1 MAVQIRFDNTH
12 NAIIPTFVLGTRS
25 GNKLGAIPA
34 CNINMSDTFGSKF
47 ELQFEVHKF
56 NNGEKYALWD
66 KLVDFAIV
74 WCKEWDVW
82 FEIEV
87 TTKDSDGVV
96 KQITCTS
103 IGEAELSQVYLYDIE
118 INTEDDIARDDYA
131 PTHLYD
137 ASNHEASL
145 LHRIMDK
152 VPHYSIKYVESRLI
166 SIQRT
171 FSFDNKS
178 LYDAL
183 QEISEEIDCLFVINS
198 GTDSNGKIERSISVY
213 DLESYCT
220 ACHKRGSFD
229 HVCTECGSTNILPC
243 YGEDTAILISVDNL
257 ADDITYSTD
266 VGSVKNCFRLECG
279 DDLMTATVRNCN
291 PNGSQYI
298 WYLSDSMKADMSDE
312 LISKLDDYD
321 NDCNYYENEYEPM
334 LSSDLVDTYNALVQ
348 KYDPTH
354 VSYSSVSNITGYPSL
369 IDLYYN
375 TIQFEMYLRDEMMPT
390 ITTAEKTAQTELAVL
405 TNGLSRA
412 YVKKLESCSLTTATS
427 AVVSVA
433 KSKIDLAFNITT
445 SSATYDTETHLWS
458 GILTVTSAID
468 ETQTATSSSAITV
481 TITDEYDTYVKRR
494 LDELLKNQK
503 SKTTIGI
510 ESLFD
515 LGLSVLDF
523 SDDMK
528 EYCLSSL
535 KIYHDSCQAC
545 INLLI
550 EQGVSD
556 ENSLGSDIYNE
567 IYTPYYQKLLAIESE
582 IQTRENEITA
592 ISALRTDVESQRNMI
607 QSALNFHDYLGNE
620 LWMEFVAY
628 RREDT
633 YKNDNYISDGLTDAE
648 VIQRAR
654 EFLET
659 AWNEIYKS
667 ATQQH
672 SLTASL
678 KNLLVMKEFEPITDN
693 FSVGNWIR
701 VKTDDKVYK
710 LRLLSYSIDF
720 DKLDSL
726 SVEFSDVKLCQ
737 NGITETASILGEAAS
752 MSSSYGGVMRQAKQ
766 GNKSKKR
773 IDNWVN
779 DGLALTNMKIVNNAD
794 NQNINIDEHG
804 LLCREYLPETDS
816 YDDKQLKILNK
827 GLYVTNDNW
836 RTAKAGIGNFEYLDP
851 KDGERKEGY
860 GVIADKLIGNLILSE
875 EVGIYNSDSSIT
887 MDNRGLIITTS
898 SKTEETDNENEMGSD
913 NQAVFLI
920 QREIETAEGNETITA
935 YKPIIS
941 VDVDGNLILDG
952 SMKINTETSGGET
965 LNSLSDPDRFNNQI
979 QVAINASETTTN
991 QKIALAEKNVKGYTD
1006 SQLND
1011 YKTEVGQYIV
1021 FGDDG
1026 LTIGA
1031 KSNGQE
1037 SAFKTN
1043 INNERMAF
1051 MDEDNVVAFI
1061 SNKQLYI
1068 PNAVVQ
1074 KSLWLGGYAFMPKE
1088 DGGVSLVWQG

>member
-1 MAVQIRFDNTH
+1 MAIQIRFDNTH
-12 NAIIPTFVLGTRS
+12 NAITPTFVLGTRS

-34 CNINMSDTFGSKF
+34 CKINMSDTFNSKF

-56 NNGEKYALWD
+56 LNGEKYALWD
-66 KLVDFAIV
+66 KLVDFAVV

-87 TTKDSDGVV
+87 ATKDSDGVV
-96 KQITCTS
+96 KQISCTS

-152 VPHYSIKYVESRLI
+152 VPHYSIEYVESRLAP
-166 SIQRT
+166 IQRT

-220 ACHKRGSFD
+220 TCHKRGSFD
-229 HVCTECGSTNILPC
+229 HVCTECGSTSILPC
-243 YGEDTAILISVDNL
+243 YGIDTAILISVDNL
-257 ADDITYSTD
+257 ADEITYSTD

-279 DDLMTATVRNCN
+279 DELMTATVRNCN

-312 LISKLDDYD
+312 LVSKLDDYD
-321 NDCNYYENEYEPM
+321 NDCGYYENEYVPE
-334 LSSDLVDTYNALVQ
+334 LSSDLVSTYNTLVQ

-354 VSYSSVSNITGYPSL
+354 SSYSSVSNIAGYPSL
-369 IDLYYN
+369 MNLYYN

-390 ITTAEKTAQTELAVL
+390 IETAEKTAQTELAIL

-412 YVKKLESCSLTTATS
+412 YVKKIETCSLTVATS
-427 AVVSVA
+427 AVMSVA
-433 KSKIDLAFNITT
+433 KSKIDSSFNVTT
-445 SSATYDTETHLWS
+445 SNATYNASTYLWS
-458 GILTVTSAID
+458 GTLTVTSAID
-468 ETQTATSSSAITV
+468 ETQTATSPSAITV

-503 SKTTIGI
+503 SKTTVGI
-510 ESLFD
+510 ENLFD
-515 LGLSVLDF
+515 LSLSASDF
-523 SDDMK
+523 ADDMK

-535 KIYHDSCQAC
+535 KTYHDSCQAC

-550 EQGVSD
+550 EQGVAD
-556 ENSLGSDIYNE
+556 ENSLGSEIYNE
-567 IYTPYYQKLLAIESE
+567 IYTPYYERLLAIESE
-582 IQTRENEITA
+582 IQTRESEIAT
-592 ISALRTDVESQRNMI
+592 ISALRTDVESQRSMI
-607 QSALNFHDYLGNE
+607 QSALNFHDYLGDE
-620 LWMEFVAY
+620 LWLEFVAY

-633 YKNDNYISDGLTDAE
+633 YKNDNYISDGLTDTE
-648 VIQRAR
+648 VIRHAQ

-659 AWNEIYKS
+659 ARNEIFKS

-672 SLTASL
+672 SLMASL

-710 LRLLSYSIDF
+710 LRLLSYSINFNRLED
-720 DKLDSL
+720 L
-726 SVEFSDVKLCQ
+726 SVEFSDVKLCS
-737 NGITETASILGEAAS
+737 NGTVEVASILGKAAS

-766 GNKSKKR
+766 GNKGKKKL
-773 IDNWVN
+773 DNWVN
-779 DGLALTNMKIVNNAD
+779 DGLALTNMKIVNDAD
-794 NQNINIDEHG
+794 NQNISIDEHG
-804 LLCREYLPETDS
+804 MLCREYVPETDS
-816 YDDKQLKILNK
+816 YDDKQLKVLNK
-827 GLYVTNDNW
+827 GLYLTDDNW

-851 KDGERKEGY
+851 SDGEQKEGY

-875 EVGIYNSDSSIT
+875 EVGVYNSDASVTI
-887 MDNRGLIITTS
+887 DHRGIIVTTS
-898 SKTEETDNENEMGSD
+898 SKADDEDND

-920 QREIETAEGNETITA
+920 RKEVTEADGNDTAVAYNPILSVDTSGNLVLDGSVRISTAADTETLEEISDPSRFDQRIKGAVDAASEQIEQKIISAKESITA
-935 YKPIIS
+935 YTDR
-941 VDVDGNLILDG
+941 V
-952 SMKINTETSGGET
+952 
-965 LNSLSDPDRFNNQI
+965 LN
-979 QVAINASETTTN
+979 E
-991 QKIALAEKNVKGYTD
+991 
-1006 SQLND
+1006 
-1011 YKTEVGQYIV
+1011 YKSEVGQYMD
-1021 FGDDG
+1021 FGENG
-1026 LTIGA
+1026 LTIGVRV
-1031 KSNGQE
+1031 NGQE
-1037 SAFKTN
+1037 SAFKTKIDN
-1043 INNERMAF
+1043 QQMAF
-1051 MDEDNVVAFI
+1051 LDEGNVVAFI

-1074 KSLWLGGYAFMPKE
+1074 KSLWLGKYAFVPKE